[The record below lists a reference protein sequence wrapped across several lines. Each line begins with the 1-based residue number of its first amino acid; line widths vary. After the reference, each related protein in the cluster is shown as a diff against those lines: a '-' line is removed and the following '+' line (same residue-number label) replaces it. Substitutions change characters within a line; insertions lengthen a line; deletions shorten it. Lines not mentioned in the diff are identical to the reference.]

1 MFMIVGL
8 FMLYLSYNLMNTDTL
23 LRLLFL
29 EYTLLYLND
38 NVDEECA

>member
-1 MFMIVGL
+1 MIVGL
-8 FMLYLSYNLMNTDTL
+8 FKLYLSYNLMNTDTL

>member
-8 FMLYLSYNLMNTDTL
+8 FMLYLSYNLINTDTL

>member
-8 FMLYLSYNLMNTDTL
+8 FMLYLSYNLINTDTL
-23 LRLLFL
+23 LHLLFL